1 MRSILFLQVLYIAV
15 VAVTVCL
22 IFWTLFSL
30 SVVGGFECSQ
40 KNRTFSQLTAKFHNI
55 TFAYTP

>member
-1 MRSILFLQVLYIAV
+1 MRSILFLQILYIAV

-30 SVVGGFECSQ
+30 SLVGGFECSQ
-40 KNRTFSQLTAKFHNI
+40 KNRTFSQLTAKFHII